1 VVAITAIGGV
11 KMSYWRKILL
21 FVISRSRWW
30 RVMLLLIAI
39 NLLHPPR
46 GMLLLVAGGA
56 MLVFFGLYLLW

>member
-1 VVAITAIGGV
+1 MVALAAIGGV
-11 KMSYWRKILL
+11 KMSWRKILL

-30 RVMLLLIAI
+30 RVVLLMIAV

-56 MLVFFGLYLLW
+56 TLVFFGLFLLW